1 MRHSI
6 RCAASIL
13 VSTVVHASAVDRSES
28 PVLVTPILST
38 STTATGQPIVLPSQ
52 HAHVLVWIYD
62 IAPGATL
69 PEHKHPHPRY
79 AYVLAGTLRITES
92 QAGRSLVYRPG
103 DFIVEAIG
111 QWQQA
116 ESLNNEPVKLLVID
130 QVPGDVPNTV
140 LPE

>member
-1 MRHSI
+1 MRHAI
-6 RCAASIL
+6 RCAAFIL
-13 VSTVVHASAVDRSES
+13 AGTVVHASEVDRPES

-52 HAHVLVWIYD
+52 HARVLVWTYD

-69 PEHKHPHPRY
+69 PEQKHPYQRY
-79 AYVLAGTLRITES
+79 AYVLAGTLRITDGK
-92 QAGRSLVYRPG
+92 AGRSLVYGTG

-111 QWQQA
+111 QWQHA
-116 ESLNNEPVKLLVID
+116 ESLNDKPVKLHVFD

-140 LPE
+140 LHE